1 MVQMLNTNQTEN
13 DMTKSAKD
21 IKVGDIVKTKMSF
34 YINVQEVGDRF
45 QKNGKRIIV
54 LKGSRI
60 WKSERERLGVIETWG
75 DYAERQ
81 RTIEF
86 KENTKVTFK

>member
-1 MVQMLNTNQTEN
+1 
-13 DMTKSAKD
+13 MTKSAKD
-21 IKVGDIVKTKMSF
+21 IKVGDKVKTKMSF
-34 YINVQEVGDRF
+34 YLDVQEVGERF
-45 QKNGKRIIV
+45 QKNGKRLV
-54 LKGSRI
+54 VAKGLRI
-60 WKSERERLGVIETWG
+60 WKSERERLGVIQTWG